1 MYQVQCEQ
9 TEEILAMKVI
19 HHDMVKSEKAQKH
32 LQEELYVIK
41 LIKHKHCIKF
51 VRNFEDDK
59 NVYILMEAYWGGTL
73 EQMLQA
79 RGRLEELEV

>member
-1 MYQVQCEQ
+1 
-9 TEEILAMKVI
+9 
-19 HHDMVKSEKAQKH
+19 
-32 LQEELYVIK
+32 VIK